1 MIKVYIDNCVYNR
14 PFDDQSN
21 ERIFIEARAF
31 YIILK
36 WIEEGKIMS
45 INSDALEYENS
56 LISNPDRK
64 MRIKTYLSLAKA
76 YVKFSDKVTER
87 AKEIAG
93 FGIRGIDALHIAMA
107 EVANADY
114 FVTCDDDIIKR
125 VRELSE
131 RFKVKICGVLEFLEE
146 VMGYGKDN
154 KRN

>member
-1 MIKVYIDNCVYNR
+1 MQVLNLRLFN
-14 PFDDQSN
+14 
-21 ERIFIEARAF
+21 
-31 YIILK
+31 ILSK
-36 WIEEGKIMS
+36 REFLKLNMGE
-45 INSDALEYENS
+45 
-56 LISNPDRK
+56 
-64 MRIKTYLSLAKA
+64 
-76 YVKFSDKVTER
+76 YVKFSDKLTER

-125 VRELSE
+125 VRELAE